1 MHNKHIELIYIVF
14 LTLNQVVPVQ
24 PRVIKEAT
32 AEVMNI
38 FLEDLPSPSEGH

>member
-1 MHNKHIELIYIVF
+1 MHNTHREVIYIVI

-24 PRVIKEAT
+24 LRVIEEAT

-38 FLEDLPSPSEGH
+38 FLEDLPSPNEVH